1 MKTKKKSVYGKGFI
15 GKIDEQKTNKNRDT
29 LKNKRKEQEN
39 WRLREER
46 VVEHKENDFD
56 FEEILNQKNCSTR
69 SSITTLL

>member
-56 FEEILNQKNCSTR
+56 FEEILNQKNCTTR

>member
-56 FEEILNQKNCSTR
+56 FEEILNQKHFTTR

>member
-39 WRLREER
+39 WILREER

-56 FEEILNQKNCSTR
+56 FEEILNQKHFTTR

>member
-39 WRLREER
+39 
-46 VVEHKENDFD
+46 
-56 FEEILNQKNCSTR
+56 
-69 SSITTLL
+69 

>member
-15 GKIDEQKTNKNRDT
+15 GKIDEQKTNKTRDT
-29 LKNKRKEQEN
+29 LKNKRKELEN

-56 FEEILNQKNCSTR
+56 FEEILNQKNWMTR

>member
-29 LKNKRKEQEN
+29 LKNKRKEQEK

-56 FEEILNQKNCSTR
+56 FEEILNQKNCTTR